1 MTRILVTGITSPLGL
16 AVGRRLQAEGHRVVG
31 TLRSSRTTA
40 NNLPANELVVLDL
53 EKRSSFS
60 NISGGF
66 EAIVHVAAESEGSAE
81 ELMTI
86 TGLGTL
92 HLIERAQH
100 LGVKRI
106 IHISSMAVYGDITD
120 EVVNENTQIR
130 QSIPYGAAKWAAEC
144 YLANKSRELEAMSIR
159 SPAIAGARTHRHFLA
174 KMLNRM
180 ARSEAIILSS
190 NPDHLFNNLVHEDVL
205 AEFISTLIQKQS
217 LGLFRA
223 FPIGSTDPMPLR
235 EIVARLAYKTKF
247 KGEVKWVETKSS
259 PFRID
264 SSGAIDLGYKPITT
278 NETLDRWMSDADL

>member
-1 MTRILVTGITSPLGL
+1 
-16 AVGRRLQAEGHRVVG
+16 
-31 TLRSSRTTA
+31 
-40 NNLPANELVVLDL
+40 
-53 EKRSSFS
+53 
-60 NISGGF
+60 
-66 EAIVHVAAESEGSAE
+66 
-81 ELMTI
+81 
-86 TGLGTL
+86 
-92 HLIERAQH
+92 
-100 LGVKRI
+100 
-106 IHISSMAVYGDITD
+106 
-120 EVVNENTQIR
+120 
-130 QSIPYGAAKWAAEC
+130 
-144 YLANKSRELEAMSIR
+144 MSIR